1 MSETP
6 LAWFNLAHAYLY
18 DAATLHNAQKP
29 SGGFYS
35 DPVRFLYFHSVEL
48 FLKAY
53 LRIHGIEYDA
63 LGKPPYSH
71 NLTSLANAAESRG
84 LLIGK
89 RVRLVCDAARDFDKP
104 TEARYVRTGGKTIL
118 PPHKLHEAAREL
130 QTRVGQALRD
140 KGITARHPP
149 NLPIIHTRRPL
160 SLAKAAKMLARRM

>member
-53 LRIHGIEYDA
+53 LRVHGIEDDT

-71 NLTSLANAAESRG
+71 NLTNLANAAESRG
-84 LLIGK
+84 LPIGNGCGSYVMLRVILIS
-89 RVRLVCDAARDFDKP
+89 
-104 TEARYVRTGGKTIL
+104 
-118 PPHKLHEAAREL
+118 
-130 QTRVGQALRD
+130 
-140 KGITARHPP
+140 
-149 NLPIIHTRRPL
+149 RP
-160 SLAKAAKMLARRM
+160 